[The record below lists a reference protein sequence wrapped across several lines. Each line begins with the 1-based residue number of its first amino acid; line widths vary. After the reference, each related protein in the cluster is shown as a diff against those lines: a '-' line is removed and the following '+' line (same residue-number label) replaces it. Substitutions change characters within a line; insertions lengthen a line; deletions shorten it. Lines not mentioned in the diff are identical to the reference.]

1 MNSNNITQLFDAA
14 IAEIKNANAPTNY
27 KVILTAIKDETL
39 NELNKNSPNLNE
51 IHKAINE
58 SINELDNIDIS
69 SLSQHDSET
78 VGEELNNAKTKLNEI
93 LLLTTPVTTPVANG
107 ASGTTPVTTPATKEE
122 NIYVKVDGLTYT
134 ILEENEA
141 EKTMKDENDNKKP
154 KTVFTMTRSDAT
166 KCFTFNDGSKPE
178 EKKSWF
184 SWGSK
189 KPAPPIQV
197 TTGGKLK
204 TKKRRITKKRN
215 QKPRPFKSRS
225 KK

>member
-27 KVILTAIKDETL
+27 KNILTTIKNETL

-51 IHKAINE
+51 IRDAINE
-58 SINELDNIDIS
+58 SINELDKIDI
-69 SLSQHDSET
+69 LTQPQSET
-78 VGEELNNAKTKLNEI
+78 VGEELNNAKKKLNEI
-93 LLLTTPVTTPVANG
+93 LLLVTTPVT
-107 ASGTTPVTTPATKEE
+107 SGTTTVPPVTTPATKEE

-134 ILEENEA
+134 ILTDAEGKKQMNEE
-141 EKTMKDENDNKKP
+141 KDKP
-154 KTVFTMTRSDAT
+154 VKTVFTMTRSDAT

-178 EKKSWF
+178 EKKGWF

-204 TKKRRITKKRN
+204 TKKRRFTKKRN
-215 QKPRPFKSRS
+215 QKLRPFKSRS